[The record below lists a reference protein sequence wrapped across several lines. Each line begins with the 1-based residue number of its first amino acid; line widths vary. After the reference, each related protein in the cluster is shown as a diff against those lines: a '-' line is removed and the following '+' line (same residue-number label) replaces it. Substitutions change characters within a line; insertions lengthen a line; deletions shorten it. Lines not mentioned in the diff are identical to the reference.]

1 METPAPRLRIIAS
14 YLFMVAIVASVI
26 VLSQLD
32 TVEED
37 SLGYIMDS
45 DIDTIDAEADT
56 GKYDALPVSDDS
68 DPDPQPP
75 PVEKPKDTLF
85 AASNA
90 IDAARPAATNARG
103 NWHVNL
109 ASHTAPD
116 IANEMVDRIRAA
128 GFDAAHQ
135 RVDHNGRQ
143 FWRVYVRGFPSR
155 QAATVQAAN
164 IAARLGLKDYWISK
178 AS

>member
-1 METPAPRLRIIAS
+1 MATPAQRPRIIAS
-14 YLFMVAIVASVI
+14 YLLMVAIVASVI
-26 VLSQLD
+26 VQSRHH
-32 TVEED
+32 TAEEG
-37 SLGYIMDS
+37 SPGYTMDS
-45 DIDTIDAEADT
+45 DIVTIDVEADSGIYET
-56 GKYDALPVSDDS
+56 LPESDDS

-90 IDAARPAATNARG
+90 IDAARPAATKARV

-116 IANEMVDRIRAA
+116 IANEMVERIRAA

-164 IAARLGLKDYWISK
+164 IATRLGLKDYWISK

>member
-1 METPAPRLRIIAS
+1 MVTPAPPLRIIAS
-14 YLFMVAIVASVI
+14 YLFMVAIAASVI

-37 SLGYIMDS
+37 SLGYVMVS

-56 GKYDALPVSDDS
+56 REYESLPASDDS

-85 AASNA
+85 AASSA
-90 IDAARPAATNARG
+90 IDAARPAAMEVRG

-109 ASHTAPD
+109 ASHTAPGS
-116 IANEMVDRIRAA
+116 ANEMVDRIRAA
-128 GFDAAHQ
+128 GFDPANQ
-135 RVDHNGRQ
+135 RVDHNGRS
-143 FWRVYVRGFPSR
+143 FWRVYARGFPSR
-155 QAATVQAAN
+155 QAATLQAAK
-164 IAARLGLKDYWISK
+164 IAAKHGLKDYWISK